1 MSDRKIDWSK
11 TALLVIDMQ
20 RAFVEPDQPLC
31 VAGAAATVPA
41 LTITVNN
48 ARKNGSLIVWIR
60 REYKADGSDMEA
72 FRREK
77 MRANGTLNVMAEG
90 SYGAQP
96 VAGLEGEPG
105 DPVVIKKRFSGFFGT
120 DLKEMLDAHHIGKV
134 VIAGTQTPN
143 CVRATAFD
151 AVSFDYRTI
160 ILSDCTSSANAD
172 VQRSNL
178 EDMRAAGV
186 EIW

>member
-31 VAGAAATVPA
+31 VTGAAATVPA
-41 LTITVNN
+41 LTITVND
-48 ARKNGSLIVWIR
+48 ARKSGSLIVWIR

-77 MRANGTLNVMAEG
+77 MRTNGTLNVMAEG

-105 DPVVIKKRFSGFFGT
+105 DPVVIKKP
-120 DLKEMLDAHHIGKV
+120 HHIGKV

>member
-41 LTITVNN
+41 LIITVND
-48 ARKNGSLIVWIR
+48 ARKSGSLIVWIR

-105 DPVVIKKRFSGFFGT
+105 DPVVIKKRFSGFFSMG
-120 DLKEMLDAHHIGKV
+120 
-134 VIAGTQTPN
+134 
-143 CVRATAFD
+143 
-151 AVSFDYRTI
+151 
-160 ILSDCTSSANAD
+160 SSASD
-172 VQRSNL
+172 VIRP
-178 EDMRAAGV
+178 
-186 EIW
+186 

>member
-1 MSDRKIDWSK
+1 M
-11 TALLVIDMQ
+11 
-20 RAFVEPDQPLC
+20 
-31 VAGAAATVPA
+31 
-41 LTITVNN
+41 
-48 ARKNGSLIVWIR
+48 
-60 REYKADGSDMEA
+60 
-72 FRREK
+72 
-77 MRANGTLNVMAEG
+77 
-90 SYGAQP
+90 
-96 VAGLEGEPG
+96 
-105 DPVVIKKRFSGFFGT
+105 
-120 DLKEMLDAHHIGKV
+120 KEMLDAHHIDTV

-160 ILSDCTSSANAD
+160 VLSDCTSSANAD

>member
-41 LTITVNN
+41 LIITVND
-48 ARKNGSLIVWIR
+48 ARKSGSLIVWIR

-105 DPVVIKKRFSGFFGT
+105 DPVVI
-120 DLKEMLDAHHIGKV
+120 
-134 VIAGTQTPN
+134 AGTQTPN

-160 ILSDCTSSANAD
+160 VLSDCTSSANAD